1 MNKLDEKSL
10 LSSAKNK
17 NSQFKEKLVK
27 KDWEP
32 LSKEDM
38 VFAEKYFLHLSGKA
52 ISSLVNNVGI
62 RLPDSQPRSDLPY
75 ISLCS
80 LGATFD
86 DLDFNQG
93 GAKNVTKPRQMK
105 DLLTN
110 KSSGVERDMAKIPEE
125 DKFLLN
131 QEGDFA
137 AALKN
142 GKNNIPKDV
151 PPLLRQI
158 IVKDNQLGDV
168 SLTPIAAMGLSSRI
182 MKALNNELNRRREE
196 KPDTKVFWGRAQNI
210 IGGKKP
216 QNIGL
221 MCAVSGGPALAGFA
235 WHFKAPGFPKPLI
248 RKLYLS
254 VFKPLRFDLSNEQR
268 TKLVLPLRRW
278 LESDDLRT
286 TIAIEGV
293 LKSLAQDM
301 LMRAESSSN
310 LIMSELKKDYCR
322 SGLVVNSHPLECLF
336 KDEMVPIHKEDF
348 WYTILS
354 KNSVEQG
361 WLYDRLRSHT
371 WAIDAA
377 DKLINHWVVQLKIA
391 LGSSHHK
398 KIVAILAKEIYS

>member
-17 NSQFKEKLVK
+17 TGKFEEKLVK

-38 VFAEKYFLHLSGKA
+38 AFAEKYFLHFSGKA

-62 RLPDSQPRSDLPY
+62 RLPDSQPRNDLPY
-75 ISLCS
+75 VSLFS

-86 DLDFNQG
+86 DLDFTQG
-93 GAKNVTKPRQMK
+93 GAKNVTKSRQMK

-110 KSSGVERDMAKIPEE
+110 KSSGVERDMAEIPEG
-125 DKFLLN
+125 DKLLLSR
-131 QEGDFA
+131 EGDFA
-137 AALKN
+137 ASLKN
-142 GKNNIPKDV
+142 RKNNIPKDV
-151 PPLLRQI
+151 PSLLRQI

-182 MKALNNELNRRREE
+182 MRELNNELNRRREE
-196 KPDTKVFWGRAQNI
+196 KPDAKVFWGRAQNI

-254 VFKPLRFDLSNEQR
+254 VFKPLRFDLSNEQI
-268 TKLVLPLRRW
+268 TKLVWPLRRW

-286 TIAIEGV
+286 AIALESV

-301 LMRAESSSN
+301 LLRAENSSN
-310 LIMSELKKDYCR
+310 RIMVELKKDYCQ
-322 SGLVVNSHPLECLF
+322 SGVVLKSHPLECLF
-336 KDEMVPIHKEDF
+336 KDEVIPVNKEEF
-348 WYTILS
+348 WHSLLS
-354 KNSVEQG
+354 KNSIEKG
-361 WLYDRLRSHT
+361 WLYDKLRSHA

-377 DKLINHWVVQLKIA
+377 DQLINCWIVQLKTP